1 MMFLKEVNPVV
12 KMLKWKTRLLAEDE
26 IMQVLAAVANID
38 KTPFTLT
45 DLTEILPDSLSR
57 DEKKRRSIS
66 TFLTNLVEVGYLSK
80 PSERK
85 WTKNAATFS
94 RYLSPLLI
102 ELNEIEK
109 NPPAR
114 EKQEKKIIQL
124 EGRR

>member
-1 MMFLKEVNPVV
+1 MFLRDVNPVV
-12 KMLKWKTRLLAEDE
+12 KMLKWKTRLLTEEE
-26 IMQVLAAVANID
+26 IMQVLAAVANIG

-45 DLTEILPDSLSR
+45 DLTDTLADSLSK

-66 TFLTNLVEVGYLSK
+66 TFLTNLVEIGYLSK

-85 WTKNAATFS
+85 WVKNAASFS

-114 EKQEKKIIQL
+114 ERQERKIIQL
-124 EGRR
+124 EGSR

>member
-1 MMFLKEVNPVV
+1 MH
-12 KMLKWKTRLLAEDE
+12 
-26 IMQVLAAVANID
+26 VLAAVANVK

-45 DLTEILPDSLSR
+45 DLAENLAGSLVK

-66 TFLTNLVEVGYLSK
+66 TFLTNLVEIGYLSK

-85 WTKNAATFS
+85 WMKNAATFS

-109 NPPAR
+109 NPPALER
-114 EKQEKKIIQL
+114 QEKKIIQI
-124 EGRR
+124 EDRR

>member
-1 MMFLKEVNPVV
+1 MFLKEVNPVV

>member
-1 MMFLKEVNPVV
+1 MKEVNPVV

-102 ELNEIEK
+102 ELNEIE
-109 NPPAR
+109 
-114 EKQEKKIIQL
+114 
-124 EGRR
+124 

>member
-1 MMFLKEVNPVV
+1 MKEVNPVV